1 MLTTPLGSEFRAY
14 SKDLVNGGYHQYH
27 NLQNKLT
34 LSQWGGGEWDGWV
47 NGTGEG
53 LSTALGTQ

>member
-34 LSQWGGGEWDGWV
+34 LSQWWGSGMGG
-47 NGTGEG
+47 
-53 LSTALGTQ
+53 

>member
-34 LSQWGGGEWDGWV
+34 LSQWGGSGMG
-47 NGTGEG
+47 G
-53 LSTALGTQ
+53 

>member
-1 MLTTPLGSEFRAY
+1 MFTTPLSSEFWAY

-34 LSQWGGGEWDGWV
+34 LSWWGGSVMGG
-47 NGTGEG
+47 
-53 LSTALGTQ
+53 